1 MPKKERLTLEQRVTA
16 LEKRMDEAA
25 DILNDDSERLPI
37 RVRGIILDAMKPLPP
52 LPPTKT
58 LTIYRD
64 NIKTR
69 RPRKKG

>member
-1 MPKKERLTLEQRVTA
+1 VDRGLKADTA
-16 LEKRMDEAA
+16 L
-25 DILNDDSERLPI
+25 LPI

-52 LPPTKT
+52 TKT
-58 LTIYRD
+58 LTICGD